1 MTDKECNTILRE
13 YLQAARNPANIVI
26 INLGD
31 RLSMDQFVDGQQFQ
45 IEDFHKDTIPSKY
58 KRVTLKMAVANGAVD
73 NEDFDLRCF
82 VAYKVNAALKKYQ
95 SAKEAKSIQVKSWGA
110 VSVTTDNHAAYLE
123 FFLDVKCIYQNDY
136 EREN

>member
-1 MTDKECNTILRE
+1 MTDKECNAILRE

-31 RLSMDQFVDGQQFQ
+31 RLSMDQFVDGQQFK
-45 IEDFHKDTIPSKY
+45 IEDFHKDTVPSKY
-58 KRVTLKMAVANGAVD
+58 KRVSLKMAVANGAVD

-82 VAYKVNAALKKYQ
+82 VAYKVNAALRKFKI
-95 SAKEAKSIQVKSWGA
+95 AKAADTIQVKSWGA
-110 VSVTTDNHAAYLE
+110 VSVTTDSHTAYLE
-123 FFLDVKCIYQNDY
+123 FFLDVNCVYPNDY